1 MLTRYS
7 LSIAA
12 LLALCPGGIVES
24 PDSWDFEVTRD
35 DVLRLMAQSRA
46 REDLV
51 ELPLIGSF
59 AFAHHEHH
67 CLLDQSQGDNLFAEF
82 GSLHMRLQEEREK
95 GKGDPAPA
103 LDDDNRDAN
112 GVMRRPDGKIDPKHY
127 QYPFP
132 KGISEAAEKALKTL
146 DSDTQTVFRRR
157 KEYCPEITRIN
168 EEYRELTSAIRNNA
182 YPWYR
187 IAQNCQGILEFAEA
201 QEAIEKARKIDPTSA
216 ALLCEE
222 GDIHRW
228 QHDYKKSR
236 KSYDAAIGADPSFA
250 LAYANRAVLSLMD
263 RDFDPAKADLD
274 KAKALDPD
282 LMSLTQLYKQLE
294 GELTNNG
301 FQGEEVDIFESN
313 NYRIVSYSRPLAQLV
328 AAHAEAI
335 LDYYEE
341 RFPKVNMGG
350 LKFPVYLYKTHDD
363 YIAAGAPRNSGG
375 YYSPLVRKLVL
386 PVQKRDAWKPGMKP
400 DDGKLKNT
408 LLVLYHE
415 GFHQFMHQTLE
426 KAPQWFNEGH
436 GDFYGGARWDPK
448 MKRSGGMGYFRI
460 GSNEWR
466 RQTVQSMVQA
476 GRFVPVERFMK
487 MTQQEMYANGGPNY
501 AQAWSI
507 VHFLHNKP
515 TWGKQLLVP
524 YYKQLRKGLG
534 LREAYKKTFAR
545 VNVDQFEEQWTE
557 HVKGIKKP

>member
-1 MLTRYS
+1 MLTRFT

-12 LLALCPGGIVES
+12 ALALCPGGVVED
-24 PDSWDFEVTRD
+24 PAGWEFEVTRD
-35 DVLRLMAQSRA
+35 DVIRLMTQARA
-46 REDLV
+46 RQDVV

-59 AFAHHEHH
+59 GFAHQEHQ
-67 CLLDQSQGDNLFAEF
+67 CTLDDPEGQDAFYEL
-82 GSLHMRLQEEREK
+82 GSMYIWLQEDDEDER
-95 GKGDPAPA
+95 
-103 LDDDNRDAN
+103 RDKD
-112 GVMRRPDGKIDPKHY
+112 GVLRLPNGKIDPKHY

-132 KGISEAAEKALKTL
+132 KDVSEAAQKALKKL
-146 DSDTQTVFRRR
+146 DDDTRTIFRRR
-157 KEYCPEITRIN
+157 KPYEAEITRIN
-168 EEYRELTSAIRNNA
+168 DEYRELTSSIRNNA

-187 IAQNCQGILEFAEA
+187 IAQNCQGILEFDEA
-201 QEAIEKARKIDPTSA
+201 KDAIKRARKIDPKSA
-216 ALLCEE
+216 ALLTEE

-228 QHDYKKSR
+228 HSDYKRAR
-236 KSYDAAIGADPSFA
+236 KSYDAAVGADPKFA
-250 LAYANRAVLSLMD
+250 LAFANRAVLSLMD
-263 RDFDPAKADLD
+263 RDFEKAKQDLDAAKAI
-274 KAKALDPD
+274 DPD
-282 LMSLTQLYKQLE
+282 LMSLKRLYDQLE
-294 GELTNNG
+294 GELNNNG
-301 FQGEEVDIFESN
+301 FTGDNVDVYESK
-313 NYRIVSYSRPLAQLV
+313 NYKIVSYSRPLAKLV

-350 LKFPVYLYKTHDD
+350 LKFPVYLYKTHAD
-363 YIAAGAPRNSGG
+363 YIKAGAPRNSGG

-386 PVQKRDAWKPGMKP
+386 PVQRNDKWKPGMKP
-400 DDGKLKNT
+400 DDGVLKNT

-426 KAPQWFNEGH
+426 RAPQWFNEGH

-448 MKRSGGMGYFRI
+448 MKRPGGIGYFRI

-466 RQTVQSMVQA
+466 RKLVQQMVKA
-476 GRFVPVERFMK
+476 GRYTETERFMK

-507 VHFLHNKP
+507 VHFLHKRP

-534 LREAYKKTFAR
+534 LREAYKKTFGR
-545 VNVDQFEEQWTE
+545 VNVDQFEEQWSE
-557 HVKGIKKP
+557 HVKGIRAP